1 MIGSNW
7 NLRFPRT
14 TRCDGH
20 AIYHYRT
27 PLPKRL
33 FFGLIKH
40 GWWVFPLFLAVACL
54 TGCVDMQAEEDTAL
68 AVSDLAKMEGAK

>member
-7 NLRFPRT
+7 SLRFPRT

-20 AIYHYRT
+20 AIYHYKT
-27 PLPKRL
+27 PVHRRL
-33 FFGLIKH
+33 FYALIKH
-40 GWWVFPLFLAVACL
+40 GWWVFALFLAVACL

-68 AVSDLAKMEGAK
+68 AVSGLAKMEGQ